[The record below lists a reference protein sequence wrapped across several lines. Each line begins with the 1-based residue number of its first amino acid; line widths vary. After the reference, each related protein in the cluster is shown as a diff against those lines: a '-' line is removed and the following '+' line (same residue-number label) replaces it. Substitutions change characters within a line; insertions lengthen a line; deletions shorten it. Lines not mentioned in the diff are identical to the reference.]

1 MGVFAPFVSTENDL
15 RRLGLM
21 NKDGNHRRSNGND
34 RKNGRDQY
42 ERLELVHRTK
52 WPKLVYDD
60 LRQEISAETLAGLD
74 QVGIVRPADRSA
86 VANMFASIDG
96 AFQKLGRSVAVSRER
111 LTNLLEEDA
120 NSRSTRSDGWSDAV
134 VSRFRSLRLQEQN
147 VEAWWGGLTNKHA
160 SEKNGQRPNEHDVP
174 ELDEIL
180 DSFERVE
187 RALAALVKG
196 TRNSLTH
203 SQFGLGPPKDTGT
216 MGPPKDT
223 GTMGPPK
230 DTGTMGPPKDTG
242 TMGPPKDT
250 GTMGPP
256 KDTGT
261 MGPNGQA
268 MFELTGLFRTVADA
282 MLQLQAATRNVERAT
297 AAALTG
303 ASRSY
308 VSEDD
313 RDYASLTPALQ
324 AFNAFDETC
333 ELARATVRRVL
344 SDPMYGLGPGL
355 ELSIADRQA
364 LADLGGVTTRRL
376 GF

>member
-1 MGVFAPFVSTENDL
+1 
-15 RRLGLM
+15 
-21 NKDGNHRRSNGND
+21 
-34 RKNGRDQY
+34 
-42 ERLELVHRTK
+42 
-52 WPKLVYDD
+52 
-60 LRQEISAETLAGLD
+60 
-74 QVGIVRPADRSA
+74 
-86 VANMFASIDG
+86 MFASIDG
-96 AFQKLGRSVAVSRER
+96 SFRKLGRSVAVSRER
-111 LTNLLEEDA
+111 LTNTSGKGSER
-120 NSRSTRSDGWSDAV
+120 RSTRNNGWSDAV
-134 VSRFRSLRLQEQN
+134 VSRFRSLRLQEQDI
-147 VEAWWGGLTNKHA
+147 EAWWGGLANKHA
-160 SEKNGQRPNEHDVP
+160 NGKTGQRSHVANEHDVP

-180 DSFERVE
+180 DSFEKVE

-203 SQFGLGPPKDTGT
+203 AQFGLGPPKDTGT

-268 MFELTGLFRTVADA
+268 MLELTGLFRTVADA
-282 MLQLQAATRNVERAT
+282 MLQLQAATRSVERAT

-313 RDYASLTPALQ
+313 RDYTSLTPALQ
-324 AFNAFDETC
+324 AFNALDETC
-333 ELARATVRRVL
+333 ELARATVLRVL

-355 ELSIADRQA
+355 ELSMADRQA

-376 GF
+376 GL